1 MRYRIG
7 KIFAAL
13 VIGVVLL
20 SVGAVAAVPMLRH
33 AAWGVVEH
41 SGSAAC
47 LAGRSPGTLRNRRVR
62 VRTSR
67 RRTPARSP
75 RAG

>member
-33 AAWGVVEH
+33 GGWWNT
-41 SGSAAC
+41 GSAAC